1 MQFAELKAFIQR
13 FKQQASYVEITKTIA
28 TEKEIVF
35 AHSLKI
41 GEELG
46 ELNEQLLGKFHH
58 QRKEKADR
66 FSDEK
71 LGLELADIVLS
82 TAMLAD
88 ELHLDLGELLNQKMA
103 ILREKMEQADWV
115 KG

>member
-1 MQFAELKAFIQR
+1 MQFAELKTFIQR
-13 FKQQASYVEITKTIA
+13 FKQQAAYVELTKTIA
-28 TEKEIVF
+28 TKKELIF

-41 GEELG
+41 SEELG

-58 QRKEKADR
+58 QRKDKSDR
-66 FSDEK
+66 ISDEK

-88 ELHLDLGELLNQKMA
+88 ELDLDLEELLAKKMA
-103 ILREKMEQADWV
+103 ILREKMVQTA
-115 KG
+115 